1 MQFRTAHT
9 ATWLAAAA
17 LLGWSAPGLAQ
28 EPTVEP
34 PAVLVDMSAY
44 VGALTEQVGRAV
56 VEIYVTAIGPV
67 EGQARGVTPALG
79 RQRRGGSGVIV
90 SADGYIVTNN
100 HVVEGARQLDV
111 VLAVPAADDV
121 PARSLVKPVGR
132 RAEGSIVGTD
142 IETDLAV
149 IKIEGTDLP
158 YLELGDSDEV
168 RPGNIVFAFGS
179 PLGLEASV
187 TMGVVSAVGRQLQP
201 DHPMAY
207 IQTDAPI
214 NPGSSGGPLVN
225 SRGHVI
231 GINTLILS
239 QSGGSEGIGFASPSN
254 IVRAVFEQIRESGR
268 VRRGV
273 IGVNAQTI
281 TPTLAVGLRLTRTW
295 GVVVSDVYPRSPGA
309 RAGLQVGDVIVSLDG
324 KPMENARQFDVNV
337 YQRRVGDVVTLEV
350 RRGLNRLTMQ
360 VSVAERANDPS
371 AFAEVVGRERNLIR
385 ELGILAV
392 EVDDE
397 ISAMLP
403 WLRQRGGVAVVAQAA
418 GVPSVASG
426 LQIADVIYSV
436 NGQDVVSVGQLSN
449 MLGSLARGDPVVLH
463 VDRRG
468 ELRFVV
474 FEME

>member
-1 MQFRTAHT
+1 
-9 ATWLAAAA
+9 
-17 LLGWSAPGLAQ
+17 
-28 EPTVEP
+28 
-34 PAVLVDMSAY
+34 
-44 VGALTEQVGRAV
+44 
-56 VEIYVTAIGPV
+56 
-67 EGQARGVTPALG
+67 
-79 RQRRGGSGVIV
+79 
-90 SADGYIVTNN
+90 
-100 HVVEGARQLDV
+100 
-111 VLAVPAADDV
+111 
-121 PARSLVKPVGR
+121 
-132 RAEGSIVGTD
+132 
-142 IETDLAV
+142 
-149 IKIEGTDLP
+149 
-158 YLELGDSDEV
+158 
-168 RPGNIVFAFGS
+168 
-179 PLGLEASV
+179 
-187 TMGVVSAVGRQLQP
+187 
-201 DHPMAY
+201 
-207 IQTDAPI
+207 
-214 NPGSSGGPLVN
+214 VN